1 MSKLEQVLQQYQ
13 KKNIAVYGLGSE
25 TERLLDKLG
34 TQYHIAG
41 LLDSFREEGEFYGKP
56 VIALK
61 ETVEKEV
68 GLILVPAESVKYL
81 PQPSQR
87 QYSMLPSASV
97 VAALAGKLTRFV

>member
-41 LLDSFREEGEFYGKP
+41 CWTASAKKVNFTANRLL
-56 VIALK
+56 L
-61 ETVEKEV
+61 
-68 GLILVPAESVKYL
+68 
-81 PQPSQR
+81 
-87 QYSMLPSASV
+87 
-97 VAALAGKLTRFV
+97 